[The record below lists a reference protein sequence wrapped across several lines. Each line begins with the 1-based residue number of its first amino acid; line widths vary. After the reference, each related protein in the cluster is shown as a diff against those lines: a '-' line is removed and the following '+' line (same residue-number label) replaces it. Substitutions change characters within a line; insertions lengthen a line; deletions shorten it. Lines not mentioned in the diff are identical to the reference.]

1 MKATLINGNVLNFR
15 EYLNNMVFVM
25 QFRASKF
32 PSAP

>member
-15 EYLNNMVFVM
+15 EYLNMVFVM